1 MLEIVD
7 KFYENESTQGDPVLS
22 KEEYEEMA
30 DDIKVAYASLM
41 KKVDA
46 AASKVIEKKTS
57 IERQNEKELRD
68 AIINVQST

>member
-1 MLEIVD
+1 
-7 KFYENESTQGDPVLS
+7 
-22 KEEYEEMA
+22 MA
-30 DDIKVAYASLM
+30 DEIKGAYANLM